1 MVKSVNRAI
10 AGPGA
15 LAGDC
20 GAMRAGGGD
29 AAGDGQGPG
38 PGGAA
43 ADGRP
48 AGRVPLRQL
57 MDDRLLDAL
66 LDRSRDE
73 AGGLRLTG
81 EGSMLGELVKA
92 VLERALE
99 AELTAHLGYERNDR
113 AGRGGSDAGNY
124 RNGTIGKTVQTGVGP
139 VPLQVPRDRAGTFE
153 PLLVPKRAGRV
164 AGGLDDMVISL
175 YAHGMS
181 VRDILHHLE
190 QVYGT
195 QLSHETVSRITDQ
208 VLEEVRAWQSR
219 PLDPAWAVVFLDAI
233 VVKVRD
239 NHVVQNKPAYL
250 AVGIDGDGEKH
261 VLGIWLAKTPL
272 DTATAGEGARFWNSV
287 MADLKNRGVRDIL
300 IACCD
305 GLAGFE
311 DAITSAFPATV
322 VQRCVVHLIR
332 NALRPVARRD
342 AGEVARAMRAI
353 YTAPDA
359 EAAFDALAAFA
370 ASPWG
375 KKYPQAVRVWEDAW
389 DSFTP
394 FLAFSPAVRKL
405 LYTTNSIE
413 SLNYQ
418 LRKVTKARGHFPSDD
433 AVVKLL
439 WLAIINIEDKRARE
453 RLARRQQTGKR
464 SDQPARLVEGQRV
477 MGWREALNELD
488 SAYPGRLR

>member
-1 MVKSVNRAI
+1 M
-10 AGPGA
+10 G
-15 LAGDC
+15 
-20 GAMRAGGGD
+20 
-29 AAGDGQGPG
+29 GDGQIV
-38 PGGAA
+38 
-43 ADGRP
+43 P
-48 AGRVPLRQL
+48 AGGPDPARVPLRQL

-66 LDRSRDE
+66 LERSRDQ

-92 VLERALE
+92 VLERALD
-99 AELTAHLGYERNDR
+99 AELTAHLGYERGDR
-113 AGRGGSDAGNY
+113 AGRGGGGAGNY
-124 RNGTIGKTVQTGVGP
+124 RNGSIAKTVQTGVGP
-139 VPLQVPRDRAGTFE
+139 VPLAVPRDRAGTFE
-153 PLLVPKRAGRV
+153 PLLIPKRAGRV
-164 AGGLDDMVISL
+164 AGGLDDMIISL

-250 AVGIDGDGEKH
+250 AVGIDADGEKH

-272 DTATAGEGARFWNSV
+272 ESATAGEGSRFWNSV

-311 DAITSAFPATV
+311 DAITGAFPGTV

-342 AGEVARAMRAI
+342 AGEVAKAMRAI

-359 EAAFDALAAFA
+359 DAAFDALAAFA
-370 ASPWG
+370 GSPWG
-375 KKYPQAVRVWEDAW
+375 KKYPQAARVWEDAW
-389 DSFTP
+389 DTFIP
-394 FLAFSPAVRKL
+394 FLAFTPAVRRL
-405 LYTTNSIE
+405 LYTTNAIE

-418 LRKVTKARGHFPSDD
+418 LRKVTKARGHFPNDD

>member
-1 MVKSVNRAI
+1 MS
-10 AGPGA
+10 AGAEEVQAGAVLA
-15 LAGDC
+15 LAEEQGSVL
-20 GAMRAGGGD
+20 GGV
-29 AAGDGQGPG
+29 AQ
-38 PGGAA
+38 
-43 ADGRP
+43 
-48 AGRVPLRQL
+48 GRVPLREL
-57 MDDRLLDAL
+57 MDDRLLDEL
-66 LDRSRDE
+66 LERSRDA

-81 EGSMLGELVKA
+81 EGSMLGELIAA
-92 VLERALE
+92 VLERALA
-99 AELTAHLGYERNDR
+99 AEMTAHLGYGRHER
-113 AGRGGSDAGNY
+113 AGDGGGNA
-124 RNGTIGKTVQTGVGP
+124 RNGAIAKTVQTGVGP
-139 VPLQVPRDRAGTFE
+139 VPLRVPRDRAGTFE
-153 PLLVPKRAGRV
+153 PVLIPKRSGRI

-181 VRDILHHLE
+181 TRDIVHHLE

-195 QLSHETVSRITDQ
+195 QLSAETVSRITDG
-208 VLEEVRAWQSR
+208 VLEEVRAWQTR
-219 PLDPAWAVVFLDAI
+219 PLDPVYAVVFLDAI

-239 NHVVQNKPAYL
+239 NHAVQNKPAYI
-250 AVGIDGDGEKH
+250 AIGIDADGEKH
-261 VLGIWLAKTPL
+261 VLGIWVARTVPGEG
-272 DTATAGEGARFWNSV
+272 AAGEGAGFWRAV

-311 DAITSAFPATV
+311 DAITSAFPRTV
-322 VQRCVVHLIR
+322 VQRCVVHLVR

-342 AGEVARAMRAI
+342 AGEVAKELRKI

-359 EAAFDALAAFA
+359 DAAQLALLEFA
-370 ASPWG
+370 DSPWG
-375 KKYPQAVRVWEDAW
+375 RKYPQAAQVFEAAW
-389 DSFTP
+389 DAFTP
-394 FLAFSPAVRKL
+394 FLAFGPATRKL

-453 RLARRQQTGKR
+453 RLARRQVSGKR

-477 MGWREALNELD
+477 LHWREALLELD
-488 SAYPGRLR
+488 AAHPGRLR

>member
-1 MVKSVNRAI
+1 MKSVNR
-10 AGPGA
+10 GNGQTGTVLGDSGVTPG
-15 LAGDC
+15 
-20 GAMRAGGGD
+20 MGGD
-29 AAGDGQGPG
+29 AAGDGQGPDPGEAAGGG
-38 PGGAA
+38 PAA
-43 ADGRP
+43 
-48 AGRVPLRQL
+48 RVPLRQL

-99 AELTAHLGYERNDR
+99 AELTAHLGYERNER
-113 AGRGGSDAGNY
+113 AGRGGGPPNY
-124 RNGTIGKTVQTGVGP
+124 RNGAIGKTVQTGVGP
-139 VPLQVPRDRAGTFE
+139 VPLAVPRDRAGTFE
-153 PLLVPKRAGRV
+153 PLLVPKRAGRI
-164 AGGLDDMVISL
+164 AGGLDDMIISL

-181 VRDILHHLE
+181 VRDTLHHLE

-195 QLSHETVSRITDQ
+195 QLSHETVSRITDG

-239 NHVVQNKPAYL
+239 NQVVQNKPAYT
-250 AVGIDGDGEKH
+250 AVGIDADGEKH
-261 VLGIWLAKTPL
+261 VLGIWLAKTAPEA
-272 DTATAGEGARFWNSV
+272 ATAGEGARFWSSV
-287 MADLKNRGVRDIL
+287 MTDLRNRGVRDIL

-305 GLAGFE
+305 GLGGFE
-311 DAITSAFPATV
+311 DAITSAFPRTV

-342 AGEVARAMRAI
+342 AGEVAKELRTI
-353 YTAPDA
+353 YTAPTA

-375 KKYPQAVRVWEDAW
+375 RKYPQAAKVFEDAW
-389 DSFTP
+389 DAFTP

-405 LYTTNSIE
+405 LYTTNAIE

-418 LRKVTKARGHFPSDD
+418 LRKVTKARGHFPNDD

-453 RLARRQQTGKR
+453 RVARRQQTGKR

-477 MGWREALNELD
+477 MGWREALGELD

>member
-1 MVKSVNRAI
+1 MPAI
-10 AGPGA
+10 RRITEAVTGNAAPAAGVLEAVCPDGENPFAGPQQP
-15 LAGDC
+15 D
-20 GAMRAGGGD
+20 
-29 AAGDGQGPG
+29 
-38 PGGAA
+38 
-43 ADGRP
+43 
-48 AGRVPLRQL
+48 RVPLREL

-99 AELTAHLGYERNDR
+99 AELTAHLGYGRHGRERP
-113 AGRGGSDAGNY
+113 AGAGNY
-124 RNGTIGKTVQTGVGP
+124 RNGAIAKTVQTGVGP
-139 VPLQVPRDRAGTFE
+139 VGLAVPRDRAGTFE

-164 AGGLDDMVISL
+164 AGGLDDMIISL

-208 VLEEVRAWQSR
+208 VLEDVRAWQSR
-219 PLDPAWAVVFLDAI
+219 PLDPVYAVVFLDAI

-239 NHVVQNKPAYL
+239 NHVVQNKPAYV
-250 AVGIDGDGEKH
+250 AVGIDADGEKH
-261 VLGIWLAKTPL
+261 VLGIWVAKTAPES
-272 DTATAGEGARFWNSV
+272 AAAGEGAGFWRSV

-311 DAITSAFPATV
+311 DAIHAAFGRTV
-322 VQRCVVHLIR
+322 VQRCVVHLVR

-342 AGEVARAMRAI
+342 AGQVAAELRKI
-353 YTAPDA
+353 YTAPTA
-359 EAAFDALAAFA
+359 EAAFDALAEFS

-375 KKYPQAVRVWEDAW
+375 RRYPQAAKVFEAAWED
-389 DSFTP
+389 FTP

-418 LRKVTKARGHFPSDD
+418 LRKVTKARGHFPNDD
-433 AVVKLL
+433 AAVKLL

-453 RLARRQQTGKR
+453 RQARRQQTGKR

-488 SAYPGRLR
+488 IAYPGRLR